1 MRLLPIE
8 LDFLKKKPV
17 PNPLRILNVDGS
29 YGHFVAITGLHF
41 QSSAE
46 SYVPTYGDLRV
57 LLKSKPY
64 REMCQTQA
72 SNIDTDTPEHES
84 FSGGSL
90 VNTALENTLQPY
102 PLWHAAVARPYFFLG
117 MAASETKSMEL
128 FKCSG
133 KARRVQQI
141 NISPCYP

>member
-8 LDFLKKKPV
+8 LDFLKEKPV

-29 YGHFVAITGLHF
+29 YGHFAAITELRF

-46 SYVPTYGDLRV
+46 SDVQTYEGLRE

-72 SNIDTDTPEHES
+72 SNIDTDTPGHAS

-90 VNTALENTLQPY
+90 MMNTTLENTLQPY
-102 PLWHAAVARPYFFLG
+102 PLWNAAVA
-117 MAASETKSMEL
+117 L
-128 FKCSG
+128 FSSG
-133 KARRVQQI
+133 NGGI
-141 NISPCYP
+141 